1 MKLTLK
7 HAVATI
13 ILVLSLTASAVTA
26 WGCSQPD
33 APFCATQYGAFDGTD
48 DFDTCKREMESYQ
61 SDVESF
67 LSCQRSEIED
77 LESKKQA
84 RDPRTQRRRREFQS
98 ASARLKS
105 HLSAETR

>member
-7 HAVATI
+7 HAFAAI

-48 DFDTCKREMESYQ
+48 NFDTCKREMQSYK

-67 LSCQRSEIED
+67 LSCKRSEIED
-77 LESKKQA
+77 LESKNRRVIQEHNDAVESFNRRA
-84 RDPRTQRRRREFQS
+84 RD
-98 ASARLKS
+98 
-105 HLSAETR
+105 